1 MELFQRML
9 SAAAKNSE
17 PYFGYCE
24 FRRSLSPTYTLPPAA
39 DAMAQAMAL
48 QMSPKQHRSCSL
60 YDPRTC
66 QYIDNEAL
74 ESRNAGT
81 QSSGSSAKC
90 QQYGL
95 GLSPE

>member
-9 SAAAKNSE
+9 SAVAKNLE
-17 PYFGYCE
+17 QYFGYCE
-24 FRRSLSPTYTLPPAA
+24 FRRSPSPTYILPPVA